1 MSLLQSP
8 MPATTPTRKNVS
20 AARKGKK
27 TEVGHHIRVALAAA
41 ASILLLA
48 SIAIYGANYYLL
60 PLDQRPYS
68 DKYQLLKPSGTIGL
82 NLGVFGTVLFFIIFL
97 YALRKVIPWLGRF
110 GTAKHWM
117 DFHVIAGVTAPFI
130 IAFHASFKFQGI
142 AGFAF
147 WIMVSVALSGV
158 IGRYLYAQIPR
169 SLSAAELSLNDL
181 QLSERELAE
190 ALFGQSLYTVEQL
203 NRVLDVPTAEHIRQI
218 GPLLAIGEMIA
229 LDVRLPFQVAG
240 LRRATSSFG
249 AKLRSAGGL
258 FSSGNSEVEEVVRI
272 VRQKASLSKRVV
284 FLDQSQKVFH
294 LWHVIHRPFSYAFA
308 VLALFHIAVAMGL
321 GFAGLVL
328 K

>member
-1 MSLLQSP
+1 MSLLQGP
-8 MPATTPTRKNVS
+8 MPATAASRKS
-20 AARKGKK
+20 
-27 TEVGHHIRVALAAA
+27 LAAA
-41 ASILLLA
+41 RRDKSKELGHRVRVIVASAASVLLLA
-48 SIAIYGANYYLL
+48 SLAIYGASYYLL

-68 DKYQLLKPSGTIGL
+68 DKYQLLKPSGTIGI
-82 NLGVFGTVLFFIIFL
+82 NLGVLGTVLFFIIFL

-181 QLSERELAE
+181 QLSESELTE
-190 ALFGQSLYTVEQL
+190 ALFGQSIYSAEQL
-203 NRVLDVPTAEHIRQI
+203 NRVLHVPSPEHIRQI

-240 LRRATSSFG
+240 LRRATSGFG
-249 AKLRSAGGL
+249 ARLRTAGGL
-258 FSSGNSEVEEVVRI
+258 FSSGNAEVEDVVRL

-308 VLALFHIAVAMGL
+308 VLAVFHIAVAMGF
-321 GFAGLVL
+321 GFVGLVL